1 MLPWGAT
8 TALTESVIFH
18 PVGQIQTSKSSWIV
32 SSAIDFGPYSTA
44 VANLKIYSR
53 NIIASIDQFRRSMT
67 LDRYHTHLIR
77 LTLYDVNSSIN
88 EINEAHDKFLNLT
101 GMIHNDNSRHKRS
114 LLPLGGLFHFLF
126 GTADQND
133 LDEIKRDVKT
143 TYDNQVKQTEVL
155 NDIISITNVSRTLI
169 NENREMINGMIHNI
183 ESLQESLKDI
193 KKDLRILFTTR
204 KFLLIH
210 TEILIHS
217 NRLRIAVDTLKND
230 INRFVQYLIMLSSG
244 KLSPAL
250 IDPTYLQS
258 ELAPIQQQLPPSIK
272 LPENASKNV
281 WHYYKYLTVN
291 YIPLEDKIIILIK
304 IPRVDSQ
311 SALNL
316 YKIYNLPV
324 FNPQIGKSVK
334 YNTEGKSIA
343 VSLDHNYA
351 TIPTDSEFLECT
363 LASGH
368 FCSLRSAL
376 YHMQTSKWCLVA
388 LFLKNDELIN
398 LNCEIS
404 VSNVNG
410 PEAIYLDKGNWAIA
424 SMEPDQMEI
433 SCTTQKH
440 AISLNPPLTLVNLQ
454 PACSAFSSKFQLPP
468 YFRKFSQGFAFA
480 IKEANLHTNNLQP
493 TNFRILPSLNV
504 SNLSNT
510 QLQGLKKLDP
520 AKSIPVKL
528 LKAKINQ
535 FKVIDFDPKTKY
547 WVFIGGGSGSGLLLL
562 VIVCLCVYCKC
573 KNHSI
578 KMARSTSLDKSNSDL
593 ENPNMMHTRVGA
605 IKSENNSNFG
615 RETFGI
621 QGSERPVLR
630 VRLQDPMQSPGSSR
644 LLYQLER
651 YGDDVRGHH
660 RTLRPN
666 TPALPSSEDPL

>member
-77 LTLYDVNSSIN
+77 LTLYDINSSIN
-88 EINEAHDKFLNLT
+88 KINEAHDKFLNLT
-101 GMIHNDNSRHKRS
+101 GMIHNDKSRHKRS

-133 LDEIKRDVKT
+133 LEIKRDVKT
-143 TYDNQVKQTEVL
+143 IYDNQVKQTEVL

-217 NRLRIAVDTLKND
+217 NRLRMAVDTLKND

-250 IDPTYLQS
+250 IDPTYLQR
-258 ELAPIQQQLPPSIK
+258 ELASIKQQLPPSIK
-272 LPENASKNV
+272 LPENPSKNV
-281 WHYYKYLTVN
+281 WHYCKYLTVN

-304 IPRVDSQ
+304 IPLVDSQ

-334 YNTEGKSIA
+334 YNTEGNSIA

-398 LNCEIS
+398 INCEMS

-440 AISLNPPLTLVNLQ
+440 AISLSPPLTLVNLQ
-454 PACSAFSSKFQLPP
+454 PACSAFSSKFQLPS

-493 TNFRILPSLNV
+493 TNFRIWHSLNV

-615 RETFGI
+615 WETVGI

-630 VRLQDPMQSPGSSR
+630 ARLQDPMQSPGSSR